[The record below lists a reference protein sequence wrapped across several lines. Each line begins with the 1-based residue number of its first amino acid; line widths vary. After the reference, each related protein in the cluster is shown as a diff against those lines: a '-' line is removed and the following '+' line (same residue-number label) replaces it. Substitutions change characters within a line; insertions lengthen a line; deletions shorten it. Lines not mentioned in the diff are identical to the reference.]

1 MDQDSCRRAAQ
12 AAIEVVRE
20 ECGGSGVEIREIE
33 DGMFMEI
40 PEEVAAEMEMDE
52 ETPVTYERFETV
64 VDDSGFVRSWLAG
77 VVGADADIEVSADN
91 GTYADR
97 VYTFATSVFDSPL
110 DFGADRLVGSKAL
123 RLIAEA

>member
-1 MDQDSCRRAAQ
+1 MDEDSCRRAAQ

-20 ECGGSGVEIREIE
+20 ECGGQGVEIREIE

-40 PEEVAAEMEMDE
+40 PEEVAADMEMEGDGAVSYTDFE
-52 ETPVTYERFETV
+52 EV
-64 VDDSGFVRSWLAG
+64 VDQSGFVRSWLAG
-77 VVGADADIEVSADN
+77 VVGADADIDVSADN
-91 GTYADR
+91 RTYADR

-110 DFGADRLVGSKAL
+110 DFGAERLVGSKAL